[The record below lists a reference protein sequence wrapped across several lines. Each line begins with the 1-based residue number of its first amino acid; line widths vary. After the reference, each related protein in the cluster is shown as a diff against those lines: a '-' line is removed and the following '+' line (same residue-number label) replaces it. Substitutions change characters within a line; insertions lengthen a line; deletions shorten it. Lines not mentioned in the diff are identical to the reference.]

1 MDAQKRRELELLR
14 ELAESEGITQRALA
28 KKLGIALGLT
38 NLYIKRLAKKGFI
51 RIINIKRSRIRY
63 LLTPRGIAEKAHLAY
78 QYMEYSLGYYTNLRE
93 TYRQRL
99 LPLRRSNGR
108 RVILVGTGEVAEIAA
123 LVLWELDL
131 ILEHVVDDEK
141 SGTTFLGHK
150 VSTLAEI
157 PEMSFDW
164 IVLAVLDGSE
174 GLRRRLQA
182 FPIPDDR
189 IIALH
194 DVPARSEGSATD
206 DVAWQG

>member
-1 MDAQKRRELELLR
+1 MDAQKKRELGILR
-14 ELAESEGITQRALA
+14 EIAEGEGITQRGLA

-38 NLYIKRLAKKGFI
+38 NLYIKRLAKKGYI
-51 RIINIKRSRIRY
+51 RIINIKRSRIKY

-78 QYMEYSLGYYTNLRE
+78 QYMEYSLGYYVNLRE

-108 RVILVGTGEVAEIAA
+108 RVIVVGTGEVAEIAA

-131 ILEHVVDDEK
+131 TLEQVVDDEK
-141 SGTTFLGHK
+141 PGATFLGHK

-174 GLRRRLQA
+174 GLRVRLHGFQ
-182 FPIPDDR
+182 IPDER
-189 IIALH
+189 IVALH
-194 DVPARSEGSATD
+194 DKAARSEGSATD
-206 DVAWQG
+206 GVA